1 MRFYF
6 NLIQK
11 WATGQI
17 NRPNIEM
24 ERYEEIKR
32 ILAENPNGVTI
43 DLNTMQEPED
53 KFWCVALKET
63 QNNFTDEDLKKVI
76 ETAKKT
82 TNIVG
87 GGRKNGKFY
96 LDAVMLVGDE
106 EEATR
111 MGIENGQIAIFNLA
125 TRQSKRLI
133 D

>member
-1 MRFYF
+1 
-6 NLIQK
+6 
-11 WATGQI
+11 
-17 NRPNIEM
+17 M
-24 ERYEEIKR
+24 ERYKEIKK

-43 DLNTMQEPED
+43 DLNTMQEPKD

-63 QNNFTDEDLKKVI
+63 QNNFNDEDLKKVI
-76 ETAKKT
+76 EIAKKT

-87 GGRKNGKFY
+87 GGLKNGKFY
-96 LDAVMLVGDE
+96 LDAVMLVEDE

-125 TRQSKRLI
+125 TRTSKRLI